1 MNISCPTRG
10 LPSYRHPDKRP
21 RETHALPYAPGGRT
35 LHGIARVN
43 IVETAN
49 RFARDLMIQEVGYR
63 KLRERGTELIAADDS
78 PSSFIHDGPTAT
90 PTTLRPSPKRFAKP
104 SR

>member
-1 MNISCPTRG
+1 
-10 LPSYRHPDKRP
+10 
-21 RETHALPYAPGGRT
+21 
-35 LHGIARVN
+35 
-43 IVETAN
+43 
-49 RFARDLMIQEVGYR
+49 MIQEVGYR